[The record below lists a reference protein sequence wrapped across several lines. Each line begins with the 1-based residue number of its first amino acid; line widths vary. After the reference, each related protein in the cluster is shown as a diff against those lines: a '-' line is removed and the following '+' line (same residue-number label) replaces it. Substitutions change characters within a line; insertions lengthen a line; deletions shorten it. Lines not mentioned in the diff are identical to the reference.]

1 MTLEEASDMDLAAFR
16 AAFGSVCEHS
26 PWAADAAWARRPF
39 ASFDALADAFA
50 AAVAEAPSER
60 QLALL
65 RAHPELAGRE
75 AAAGELT
82 SASAREQ
89 GRAGL
94 DRLSP
99 DDAAALR
106 ALNAAYRERFG
117 FPFVVCVREHDT
129 RSLLGW
135 GEERLAH
142 EPEEERRIALGEVAK
157 IARLRL
163 RELVPEAAG

>member
-1 MTLEEASDMDLAAFR
+1 MTLDEVNGMDLAAFR
-16 AAFGSVCEHS
+16 AAFGGVCEHS
-26 PWAADAAWARRPF
+26 PWAAQAAWARRPF
-39 ASFDALADAFA
+39 PSFDALADAFA
-50 AAVAEAPSER
+50 AAVAEAPPER

-82 SASAREQ
+82 RASAREQ
-89 GRAGL
+89 GSAGL

-106 ALNAAYRERFG
+106 ALNADYRDRFG
-117 FPFVVCVREHDT
+117 FPFIVCVREHDAD
-129 RSLLGW
+129 SLLARGR
-135 GEERLAH
+135 ERLAH
-142 EPEEERRIALGEVAK
+142 ATDEERPVALGEVAN

-163 RELVPEAAG
+163 RELVLEGAP